1 MLQIPKGQTTDA
13 ERAILRRLRVWIAA
27 LAAACVVVGVS
38 IGAMLSR
45 TRVNALDDPTPA
57 SAAQIA
63 RAPEALSASFA
74 EIARRVEPSV
84 VNIDTVS
91 AAPQVADKDDED
103 GKDNDDSDN
112 PLLDML
118 RRRARRPSRGVGSG
132 FIVDPKG
139 VILTN
144 YHVVENMTS
153 IMVKLQSGEQLRG
166 TVVGTDE
173 ETDVAVIK
181 VNAGRDLP
189 AVTLGDSDSVLVG
202 DWVLAVGSPFG
213 LEQTVTAGII
223 STKERQTDPGASFRR
238 FIQTDAAINRGNS
251 GGPLVNMRGEVIGI
265 NSQIATSTGDYNGI
279 GFALPSNIASSVF
292 KQLMTAGKVR
302 RGYLGVFLDTVRPEF
317 ARVYEMP
324 KASGAIIK
332 DVADAQGPAAKA
344 GIQTNDIIVEFN
356 GQEVGNAQ
364 DLINKVASTP
374 VGQTVQVTYLREI
387 NNKLERRAASI
398 TVGERPAPRT
408 SAGVEEEDNSGK
420 KGPIILSPRN
430 SSANGSRPA
439 LGLTLSELTPQIAN
453 ERNLKGVRG
462 LFVKDV
468 DQAGLAFD
476 AGIEKYTVIE
486 RVNRQSVSTIEDFE
500 RIINALKPGD
510 PVVMHVA
517 AYKGDHVTQTIV
529 QFTYQ

>member
-1 MLQIPKGQTTDA
+1 MLQIPKGQTTEA
-13 ERAILRRLRVWIAA
+13 ERAILRKLRVWIAA
-27 LAAACVVVGVS
+27 LAAACLVVGVS

-45 TRVNALDDPTPA
+45 TRVAALDDPAP

-84 VNIDTVS
+84 VNIDTV
-91 AAPQVADKDDED
+91 AAPPQVADKDDD
-103 GKDNDDSDN
+103 SKDDDDSDN

-144 YHVVENMTS
+144 YHVVEGMTG

-166 TVVGTDE
+166 TVIGTDE
-173 ETDVAVIK
+173 ETDVAVVK

-189 AVTLGDSDSVLVG
+189 AVALGDSDDAQVG
-202 DWVLAVGSPFG
+202 DWVLAIGSPFG

-223 STKERQTDPGASFRR
+223 STQERQTHQGASFRR

-251 GGPLVNMRGEVIGI
+251 RGPLVKLRGEGIGI

-279 GFALPSNIASSVF
+279 GFALPANIASSVF

-302 RGYLGVFLDTVRPEF
+302 RGYLGVYLDSVKPEF
-317 ARVYEMP
+317 ARVYEMAAA
-324 KASGAIIK
+324 KGAIIK
-332 DVADAQGPAAKA
+332 DVANEKGPAEKA
-344 GIQTNDIIVEFN
+344 GMQTNDIIVEYN
-356 GQEVGNAQ
+356 GQEVADAQ

-374 VGQTVQVTYLREI
+374 VGQTVPVAYLREVGG
-387 NNKLERRAASI
+387 KLERRTTSV

-408 SAGVEEEDNSGK
+408 TAS
-420 KGPIILSPRN
+420 
-430 SSANGSRPA
+430 
-439 LGLTLSELTPQIAN
+439 
-453 ERNLKGVRG
+453 
-462 LFVKDV
+462 
-468 DQAGLAFD
+468 
-476 AGIEKYTVIE
+476 
-486 RVNRQSVSTIEDFE
+486 
-500 RIINALKPGD
+500 
-510 PVVMHVA
+510 
-517 AYKGDHVTQTIV
+517 
-529 QFTYQ
+529 